1 MLIPKKDSFFS
12 ICSKNLVLMILYHWL
27 QDLSKQYYED
37 LIPAFFEFNKLAQGN
52 IEDMNWETT
61 KPFYGNVAKDVG
73 YQKKRIGGN
82 FVVAQAITSRDM
94 RNEIHIDTS
103 SKGNKTENPF
113 SIQDD
118 EHKWH
123 D

>member
-1 MLIPKKDSFFS
+1 
-12 ICSKNLVLMILYHWL
+12 MILYHWL

-94 RNEIHIDTS
+94 RNE
-103 SKGNKTENPF
+103 
-113 SIQDD
+113 
-118 EHKWH
+118 
-123 D
+123 